1 MQIKLAQIFVDDQ
14 EAARAFFTEKL
25 GFEVKTDA
33 SYGPDNRWLSVI
45 SPENPAVELLL
56 SKPDDA
62 ARTFRDHL
70 KAQGT
75 PATSFGTDDIV
86 KDYET
91 LVARGVVFTM
101 APTTMDYGGTD
112 AVFEDGLG
120 NLLNLHQD

>member
-14 EAARAFFTEKL
+14 DAARTFFTEKL

-33 SYGPDNRWLSVI
+33 AYGPDDRWLSVF
-45 SPENPAVELLL
+45 SPENPTVELLL
-56 SKPDDA
+56 SKPDET
-62 ARTFRDHL
+62 ARAFRDRL

-75 PATSFGTDDIV
+75 PSTSFVTDDID
-86 KDYET
+86 KEFGT
-91 LVARGVVFTM
+91 LTARGVVFTM
-101 APTTMDYGGTD
+101 APTAMGYGGTD